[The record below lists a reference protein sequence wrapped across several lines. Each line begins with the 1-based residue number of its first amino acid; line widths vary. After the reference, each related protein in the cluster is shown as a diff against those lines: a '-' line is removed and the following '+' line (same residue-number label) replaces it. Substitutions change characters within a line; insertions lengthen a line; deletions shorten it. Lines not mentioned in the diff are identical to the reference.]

1 MKRPPSERMHDEVD
15 QELLNERKVIEEVA
29 SILQRVVEQIT
40 EQIR

>member
-1 MKRPPSERMHDEVD
+1 MKRSPSERMHDEVD
-15 QELLNERKVIEEVA
+15 QELLNERKVNEEVA